1 MKNKELYFFLENLI
15 TIPTVSGFEADNID
29 KIAELCLKFS
39 GGFFDGYEKLP
50 SGSIL
55 FGRECGKADAKK
67 LVFDAH
73 IDIIG
78 FAVSEF
84 CGGGFVKVTNLGGVD
99 PYILP
104 ATPVKIYGEE
114 VLYGVFSSIPPHLA
128 NKNEDKSLKI
138 SDLYVDT
145 GLADEELEK
154 LVKIGTPCGFAD
166 SPMLLQNDII
176 ASHSLDDK
184 ACVAAAIL
192 ACRKMAEDGDFPDCD
207 VYVHLAV
214 GEEKTALGAKTLPYF
229 LDADGCIVLD
239 VNFAYTQGVEVH
251 ESLILGGGSG
261 VSYSASIKRELTDFI
276 VDTAIAEGIPM
287 QSVVEMR
294 STGTNATQ
302 MHRNGIPSAV
312 LSVPLKNMHTFS
324 EEVSLSDID
333 ACAEVLAAVAYE
345 FDGFESTRKIV

>member
-1 MKNKELYFFLENLI
+1 MKKLYDFLTSLI
-15 TIPTVSGFEADNID
+15 ETPTISGFESDNIE
-29 KIAELCLKFS
+29 KIADICLEFS
-39 GGFFDGYEKLP
+39 GGFFDGYEILP

-55 FGRECGKADAKK
+55 FCKKCGKEDAKK

-73 IDIIG
+73 IDTIG
-78 FAVSEF
+78 FAVSEL
-84 CGGGFVKVTNLGGVD
+84 CGGGFVKVTPLGGVD

-104 ATPVKIYGEE
+104 ATPIKLYGKEE
-114 VLYGVFSSIPPHLA
+114 IYGVFSSVPPHLA
-128 NKNEDKSLKI
+128 GKGGNKDLKI
-138 SDLYVDT
+138 TDLYVDT
-145 GLADEELEK
+145 GLADDELESI
-154 LVKIGTPCGFAD
+154 VTIGTPCGFAD
-166 SPMLLQNDII
+166 KPMLLCNDTV

-192 ACRKMAEDGDFPDCD
+192 ACRYLAEDEEDVQCD

-214 GEEKTALGAKTLPYF
+214 GEEKTALGAKTLPYV

-276 VDTAIAEGIPM
+276 VDTAIKEGLPI

-312 LSVPLKNMHTFS
+312 LSIPLKNMHTFS
-324 EEVSLSDID
+324 EEAALSDIE
-333 ACAEVLAAVAYE
+333 ACAEVLAAVAYR
-345 FDGFESTRKIV
+345 FDEFESVERII

>member
-1 MKNKELYFFLENLI
+1 MRSEEIFQFLKEI
-15 TIPTVSGFEADNID
+15 IDIPTISGFESDNIE
-29 KIAELCLKFS
+29 KIAELCLEFS
-39 GGFFDGYEKLP
+39 GGFFDTYQKLP
-50 SGSIL
+50 SGSLL
-55 FGRECGKADAKK
+55 FERKCEKSDAKK

-73 IDIIG
+73 IDTIG
-78 FAVSEF
+78 FAVSEL

-104 ATPVKIYGEE
+104 ATPVKIYGKEE
-114 VLYGVFSSIPPHLA
+114 IYAVFSSIPPHLSA
-128 NKNEDKSLKI
+128 KGDKKELKI

-145 GLADEELEK
+145 GLSDDELES
-154 LVKIGTPCGFAD
+154 LVKIGDPCGFAD
-166 SPMLLQNDII
+166 KPMLLMNDTV

-192 ACRKMAEDGDFPDCD
+192 ACRKMAEESEMPDCD

-214 GEEKTALGAKTLPYF
+214 GEERTALGAKTLPYF

-261 VSYSASIKRELTDFI
+261 VSYSSSIKRELTDFI
-276 VDTAIAEGIPM
+276 VETAIDEGLPI

-312 LSVPLKNMHTFS
+312 LSIPLKNMHTFS
-324 EEVSLSDID
+324 EEAAISDID
-333 ACAEVLAAVAYE
+333 ACAEVLAAVAYR
-345 FDGFESTRKIV
+345 FDEFESVERII